1 MSTGVEQTGMDD
13 RVRILVAVGSMA
25 AGGAERQV
33 LEILKHLD
41 RKRFVPQLYLSQ
53 RIGDLLPLVP
63 NDVPIHA
70 ASDWPAT
77 LALLPGSRM
86 LARWWVLRSLLIRE
100 QIDVVYDR
108 TYLATL
114 DAAWP
119 CWSTGTPHIAACVG
133 DPLAELHRYRR
144 LPMPIVFR
152 WARWAYGTAYRVVTN
167 SHGLLGQF
175 QKLFSLPADQVRV
188 MPNLYDLDEIEA
200 KSLEVVPPLDQTR
213 FNVLTVGRID
223 QGKAY
228 PVLLAALVR
237 LETAQANWHWHVL
250 GTGSDEAALKQD
262 VASRGLSE
270 RVTFHGVV
278 TNPFPFYR
286 HCQLFVLPSRSE
298 GLPNVLIEAL
308 ACGQPVIS
316 TDCPSGP
323 AEILAYGRFGTLV
336 PVDDEAAMAA
346 AIMEVVMNREESR
359 AKTQLGQQ
367 SVRERYSIEAV
378 LPQLEALLLEACGQ
392 ISRSQ

>member
-1 MSTGVEQTGMDD
+1 MSIGVEQTGMDD
-13 RVRILVAVGSMA
+13 RVRVLVAVGSMA

-41 RKRFVPQLYLSQ
+41 RTRFVPQLYLSQ

-63 NDVPIHA
+63 ADVPIHA

-77 LALLPGSRM
+77 FAFLPGSRM
-86 LARWWVLRSLLIRE
+86 LARWWVLRSLLVRE
-100 QIDVVYDR
+100 HIDVVYDR

-119 CWSTGTPHIAACVG
+119 CWSTGTPHISACVG

-167 SHGLLGQF
+167 SHGLLNQF
-175 QKLFSLPADQVRV
+175 QKLFCLPVDQVKV
-188 MPNLYDLDEIEA
+188 MPNLYDLVEIEA
-200 KSLEVVPPLDQTR
+200 KSEAMVPPLNQTR
-213 FNVLTVGRID
+213 FNILTVGRID
-223 QGKAY
+223 QGKAH
-228 PVLLAALVR
+228 PVLLAALTR
-237 LETAQANWHWHVL
+237 LATAQVNWHWHIL
-250 GTGSDEAALKQD
+250 GSGPNEGALKQE

-323 AEILAYGRFGTLV
+323 AEILADGHYGTLV
-336 PVDDEAAMAA
+336 PVDDDAAMAA
-346 AIMEVVMNREESR
+346 AITDVVTKPAEVT
-359 AKTQLGQQ
+359 AKTRLGQQ
-367 SVRERYSIEAV
+367 SVRERYSVEAV
-378 LPQLEALLLEACGQ
+378 LPQLETLLLEACGKV
-392 ISRSQ
+392 SK